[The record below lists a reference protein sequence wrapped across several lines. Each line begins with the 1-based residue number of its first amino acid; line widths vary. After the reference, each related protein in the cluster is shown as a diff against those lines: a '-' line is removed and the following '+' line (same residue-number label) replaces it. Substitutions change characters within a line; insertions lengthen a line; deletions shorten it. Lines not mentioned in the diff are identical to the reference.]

1 MRESMNWTRSKQWG
15 AFFGLL
21 SMLANR
27 ALAQQVYID
36 VDRSFPVF
44 SVYDGILAKDTN
56 NAAAYRERGT
66 AYYHQEDF
74 EKAIADYNQAIARN
88 SKDAIAYAGRG
99 MSHFKQNDL
108 DDAIADLHHAVRLN
122 PNSAAI
128 YHHLVDAYW
137 SKGDWDNVIT
147 NATQIIRVNPS
158 QSAWACDI
166 RGSAYREK
174 GDLDRALKE
183 FETAIRLSPNW
194 DAPHEDHGII
204 LSRKGDLDG
213 AIADLNE
220 AIRLNPKRDGFYYTR
235 AAIYREKGDWD
246 ADIANW
252 TEAIANIP
260 SEVWL
265 LTERAQD
272 YQIHKKDFSKAIAD
286 YNKAVELSPGYYRD
300 RALAYQR
307 ENLNDKAIVDFTKA
321 IEYDRTTYYYFVERA
336 DAYFKNGQYKAARE
350 DLDHAIQLNP
360 NGWSSYSELAYC
372 LATCPD
378 ASLRNGE
385 EALKMAHKGCDLNP
399 NNGTDCTTALAAAY
413 AETGNFDDAIRYQKE
428 SLDRVLD
435 RIRNDRGWG
444 VSDEDIKKMKDR
456 LALFEQHKPYR
467 EPLKRKPN
475 P

>member
-1 MRESMNWTRSKQWG
+1 MTSRMFAQDIDDQS
-15 AFFGLL
+15 FL
-21 SMLANR
+21 SVSSANEEVTKNPR
-27 ALAQQVYID
+27 N
-36 VDRSFPVF
+36 
-44 SVYDGILAKDTN
+44 AK
-56 NAAAYRERGT
+56 AYLERGI
-66 AYYHQEDF
+66 AYYHDDAF
-74 EKAIADYNQAIARN
+74 DKAIADFNQAISLNPR
-88 SKDAIAYAGRG
+88 DAFAYSGRG
-99 MSHFKQNDL
+99 LSHLQKDEL
-108 DDAIADLHHAVRLN
+108 DDALADLNHAVRLN

-128 YHHLVDAYW
+128 YHHLIDFYW
-137 SKGDWDNVIT
+137 SKHDWDSVIS
-147 NATQIIRVNPS
+147 NATQIIRVDPS

-166 RGSAYREK
+166 RGRTYREK

-183 FETAIRLSPNW
+183 FATAIRLRPDW

-235 AAIYREKGDWD
+235 ADIYREKGDWD

-286 YNKAVELSPGYYRD
+286 YNKAVELQPASGYYRD

-360 NGWSSYSELAYC
+360 KGWSSYSELAYC

-378 ASLRNGE
+378 ASFRNGK
-385 EALKMAHKGCDLNP
+385 EALEMGHKGCDLNQTD
-399 NNGTDCTTALAAAY
+399 GTDCTTALAAAY

-435 RIRNDRGWG
+435 RIRNDRGWD
-444 VSDEDIKKMKDR
+444 VSDEDIKKMKDH

-467 EPLKRKPN
+467 EPAKPK
-475 P
+475 PKP